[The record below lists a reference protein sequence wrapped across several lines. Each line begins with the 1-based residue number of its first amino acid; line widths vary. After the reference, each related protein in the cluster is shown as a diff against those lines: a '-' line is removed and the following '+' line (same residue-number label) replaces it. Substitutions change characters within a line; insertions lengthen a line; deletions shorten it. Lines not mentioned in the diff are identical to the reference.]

1 MIVKAF
7 FIMIIIVLLPIE
19 NAPGLIL
26 QVCPIKSFM
35 IFHFDLLISIDPF
48 IVSPDGNILNNMK
61 HHEQYY
67 QRVLHTGLIKV

>member
-7 FIMIIIVLLPIE
+7 FIMTIMVILLIE

-26 QVCPIKSFM
+26 QVCPTESFM

-61 HHEQYY
+61 YHEQ
-67 QRVLHTGLIKV
+67 